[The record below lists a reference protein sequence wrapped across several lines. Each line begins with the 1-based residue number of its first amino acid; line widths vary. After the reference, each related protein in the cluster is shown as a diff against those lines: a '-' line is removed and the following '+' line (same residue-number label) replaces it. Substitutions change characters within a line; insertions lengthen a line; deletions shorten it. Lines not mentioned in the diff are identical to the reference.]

1 MGGAAAAASH
11 RKQYGE
17 DEVTKVKPKKITGA
31 MTVRQLVERLTAL
44 GEALQDEPVEVEVAR
59 NGDKYEV
66 ITGIVGRQYV
76 DTPSS
81 SGGSVVLYVEAA
93 KKRSER

>member
-1 MGGAAAAASH
+1 MRKLFVGVLGAVLLSSTGLVRAA
-11 RKQYGE
+11 
-17 DEVTKVKPKKITGA
+17 
-31 MTVRQLVERLTAL
+31 
-44 GEALQDEPVEVEVAR
+44 EPVEVEVAR